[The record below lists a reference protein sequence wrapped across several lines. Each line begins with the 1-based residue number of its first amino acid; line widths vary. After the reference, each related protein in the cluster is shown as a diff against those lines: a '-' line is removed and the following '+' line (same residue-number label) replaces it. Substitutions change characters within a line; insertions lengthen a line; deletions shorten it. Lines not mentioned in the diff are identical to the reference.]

1 MDYRF
6 GYAQLNYVRK
16 LCRGQGPAEEVALS
30 FRTVPGLKECELF
43 LRFDTLCNQP
53 LLEVESLLAPR
64 PLRAFRF
71 C

>member
-1 MDYRF
+1 M
-6 GYAQLNYVRK
+6 RK
-16 LCRGQGPAEEVALS
+16 LRGGQGLAEEVALS
-30 FRTVPGLKECELF
+30 FRTVVGLKECELF
-43 LRFDTLCNQP
+43 LSFDTLCNQP

>member
-1 MDYRF
+1 M
-6 GYAQLNYVRK
+6 GK
-16 LCRGQGPAEEVALS
+16 LCGGQGPTEEVALP
-30 FRTVPGLKECELF
+30 FRTVVDLKECELF

-53 LLEVESLLAPR
+53 LLEVKSLLAPR